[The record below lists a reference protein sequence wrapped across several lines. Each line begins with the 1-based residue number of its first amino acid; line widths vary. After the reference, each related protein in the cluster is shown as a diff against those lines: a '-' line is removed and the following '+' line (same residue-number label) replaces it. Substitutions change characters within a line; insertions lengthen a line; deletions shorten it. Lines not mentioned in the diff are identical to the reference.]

1 MGAFIVESKETRGPR
16 LLTPVMNRYVTI
28 SVDDGHPTDLRTAEL
43 LAKYGLLATFYI
55 PRENPERSVLGSAQ
69 IREIAR
75 RFEVGA
81 HTVHHVPLARLPRE
95 RAWWEINESKIWLEN
110 VVGGRVISFCYP
122 RGKFTARTSALVK
135 QAGFLGAR
143 TCFLNVN
150 EFPRDPFYWGA
161 STQACRH
168 SKFIQVR
175 HALLEQNFK
184 GAWNFF
190 CIHKGYTEWQ
200 SHFLSALDYVEAHG
214 GIAHLYLHSWEID
227 KAEEWEKLE
236 SMFQTIHER
245 NNLSRVTNG
254 TLFEMWKGGDNGTKR
269 E

>member
-1 MGAFIVESKETRGPR
+1 
-16 LLTPVMNRYVTI
+16 MNSYVTI
-28 SVDDGHPTDLRTAEL
+28 SVDDGHPTDLRTADL

-55 PRENPERSVLGSAQ
+55 PRENTERPVMGSTQ

-81 HTVHHVPLARLPRE
+81 HTIHHVPLAALPRE
-95 RAWWEINESKIWLEN
+95 RAWSEISESKTWVEDL
-110 VVGGRVISFCYP
+110 VGQRAISFCYP
-122 RGKFTARTSALVK
+122 RGKFTAKTAALVK

-150 EFPRDPFYWGA
+150 EFPRSPFYWGV
-161 STQACRH
+161 STHAFPH

-175 HALLEQNFK
+175 HALLEQNFR
-184 GAWNFF
+184 GARNFF
-190 CIHKGYTEWQ
+190 SIHKGSTEWQ
-200 SHFLSALDYVEAHG
+200 THFLSALDYVEAYG

-227 KAEEWEKLE
+227 KMQSWEKLE
-236 SMFQTIHER
+236 STFRSISER
-245 NNLSRVTNG
+245 KSLSRVTNG
-254 TLFEMWKGGDNGTKR
+254 TLFETWKGRGNGTER